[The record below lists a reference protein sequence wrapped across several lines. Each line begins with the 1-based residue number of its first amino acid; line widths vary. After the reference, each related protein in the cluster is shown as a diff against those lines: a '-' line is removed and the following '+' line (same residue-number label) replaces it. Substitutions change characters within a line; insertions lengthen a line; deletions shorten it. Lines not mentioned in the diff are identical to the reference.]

1 MQNKRITRS
10 RNDRA
15 LAGVASGLATYL
27 NIDPV
32 LVRLGFLALSL
43 VNGLGILLYVVLW
56 VLLPNEDTCAPDTRS
71 HVQENPNEMQAT
83 AEQLVDRVREVFQ
96 R

>member
-10 RNDRA
+10 RNDRV
-15 LAGVASGLATYL
+15 LAGVASGLAAYL

-32 LVRLGFLALSL
+32 LVRLGFLALTL
-43 VNGLGILLYVVLW
+43 INGLGVLLYLVLW
-56 VLLPNEDTCAPDTRS
+56 VLLPNEDTSAPDTRS
-71 HVQENPNEMQAT
+71 HVQENLNEMQAT
-83 AEQLVDRVREVFQ
+83 AEQLVDRVREAFQ